1 MIPSPVRQIVCI
13 VCAMAIGLALSG
25 CSGTPEADAKWYL
38 YDKPADMRVP
48 VSGES
53 DPGTLEPPI
62 DQTVQ

>member
-1 MIPSPVRQIVCI
+1 MIPSPVRRIVCI
-13 VCAMAIGLALSG
+13 VCAVAVGLALSG

>member
-1 MIPSPVRQIVCI
+1 
-13 VCAMAIGLALSG
+13 MAIGLALSG

>member
-1 MIPSPVRQIVCI
+1 MITPLIRYIVCI
-13 VCAMAIGLALSG
+13 VCAAAIVVALSG